1 MDCKKFYF
9 WLKNI
14 LGICFWLLLVNYWF
28 FKIDFLY
35 GFFEKIIF
43 FTKNNCFYLLIG
55 IYLISIF
62 LLIIIKKTKILS
74 NLLGLTLFILY
85 IIFWPF
91 LKLLNIILNFIMKLF
106 LYDSVTLK
114 NLLHFIFFLPIF
126 LLLYSAIVTFD
137 NQYILFTSIF
147 GLIACVFFYQLYLL
161 YWFNDSNL
169 FIKFPR
175 LVLEDYSKDKNS
187 QHYITKTRFM
197 FLIKILLSRRLW
209 FFLFVIIFVFALFF
223 NTLTFSFMY
232 FGLSKINNESFSGIE
247 KYNFLNHFYFA
258 VSNFSTIK
266 ILDILP
272 MTQLAKIF
280 VLLQIISAIFLFSI
294 IVIAFSFVTFEDS
307 EAERKILIE
316 KADSELSN
324 IKEGLNLKKDIK
336 DIDLYRYILKQ
347 RKSQK

>member
-1 MDCKKFYF
+1 MHFKKFY
-9 WLKNI
+9 WWIKNI

-35 GFFEKIIF
+35 VFFERVVF

-62 LLIIIKKTKILS
+62 ILIIKKTNILS
-74 NLLGLTLFILY
+74 NLTGLMLFILY
-85 IIFWPF
+85 IIFYPF
-91 LKLLNIILNFIMKLF
+91 IKLLNIIFNFIMKLF
-106 LYDSVTLK
+106 FYDSVTIK

-147 GLIACVFFYQLYLL
+147 GLIVCVFFYQLYLL

-169 FIKFPR
+169 FIKLPR
-175 LVLEDYSKDKNS
+175 FILEDYSKDKYS
-187 QHYITKTRFM
+187 QPYITKTRFM
-197 FLIKILLSRRLW
+197 LLIKILLSRRLW
-209 FFLFVIIFVFALFF
+209 FFLFVIIFIFVLFF

-232 FGLSKINNESFSGIE
+232 FGLSKINNESFLGIE
-247 KYNFLNHFYFA
+247 KFNFLNHFYFA

-266 ILDILP
+266 IVDILP
-272 MTQLAKIF
+272 MTQFAKIF

-294 IVIAFSFVTFEDS
+294 IVVAFSFVTFEDS
-307 EAERKILIE
+307 EAERKKLIV
-316 KADSELSN
+316 KADSELTN
-324 IKEGLNLKKDIK
+324 IKKSLNLKKDTK

-347 RKSQK
+347 GKSQK

>member
-1 MDCKKFYF
+1 MDFKKCYW

-14 LGICFWLLLVNYWF
+14 LGICFWLLLANYWF
-28 FKIDFLY
+28 FKKDFLY
-35 GFFEKIIF
+35 GFFEKIVF

-62 LLIIIKKTKILS
+62 ILIIKKTNILS
-74 NLLGLTLFILY
+74 NLIGLTLFILY
-85 IIFWPF
+85 IIFYPF
-91 LKLLNIILNFIMKLF
+91 IILLNIIFNFIMKLLF
-106 LYDSVTLK
+106 YDSVTLK
-114 NLLHFIFFLPIF
+114 NLLHFVFFLPIF
-126 LLLYSAIVTFD
+126 LLLYSAIITFD

-175 LVLEDYSKDKNS
+175 FILEDYSKDKNS
-187 QHYITKTRFM
+187 QPYITKKRFM

-232 FGLSKINNESFSGIE
+232 FGLSKINNKSFSGIE

-266 ILDILP
+266 IVDILP
-272 MTQLAKIF
+272 TTQPAKIF

-294 IVIAFSFVTFEDS
+294 IIIAFSFVTFEDS
-307 EAERKILIE
+307 EAERKKLIE
-316 KADSELSN
+316 KADSELIN
-324 IKEGLNLKKDIK
+324 IKESLNLKKDIK

>member
-1 MDCKKFYF
+1 MDCKKSYY

-14 LGICFWLLLVNYWF
+14 LGIFFWLLLANYWF

-35 GFFEKIIF
+35 RFFEKIVF
-43 FTKNNCFYLLIG
+43 FTKNNCFYLLMG
-55 IYLISIF
+55 ISLFF
-62 LLIIIKKTKILS
+62 LLTTIIKKTNILS
-74 NLLGLTLFILY
+74 SLIGVMLFILY
-85 IIFWPF
+85 IIFYPF
-91 LKLLNIILNFIMKLF
+91 LKLLNIIFNFLMKLF
-106 LYDSVTLK
+106 FYDSVTLK
-114 NLLHFIFFLPIF
+114 SLLHFIFFIPIF
-126 LLLYSAIVTFD
+126 LLLYLAIVTFN

-147 GLIACVFFYQLYLL
+147 GLITCMFFYQLYLL

-175 LVLEDYSKDKNS
+175 FILEDYSKDKNS
-187 QHYITKTRFM
+187 QPYITKTRFM
-197 FLIKILLSRRLW
+197 LLIKILLSRRLW

-232 FGLSKINNESFSGIE
+232 FGLSKINDESFSGIE

-266 ILDILP
+266 IVNILP
-272 MTQLAKIF
+272 TTQFAKIF

-294 IVIAFSFVTFEDS
+294 IVLAFSFVTFEDS

-316 KADSELSN
+316 KADFELTN
-324 IKEGLNLKKDIK
+324 IKESLNLKIDTK

-347 RKSQK
+347 IKSKR

>member
-1 MDCKKFYF
+1 MHFKKFY
-9 WLKNI
+9 WWIKNI

-35 GFFEKIIF
+35 VFFERVVF

-62 LLIIIKKTKILS
+62 ILIIKKTNILS
-74 NLLGLTLFILY
+74 NLTGLMLFILY
-85 IIFWPF
+85 IIFYPF
-91 LKLLNIILNFIMKLF
+91 IKLLNIIFNFIMKLF
-106 LYDSVTLK
+106 FYDSVTLK
-114 NLLHFIFFLPIF
+114 NLLHFVFFLPIF
-126 LLLYSAIVTFD
+126 LLLYSAIITFD

-169 FIKFPR
+169 FIKLPR
-175 LVLEDYSKDKNS
+175 FILEDYSKDKYS
-187 QHYITKTRFM
+187 QPYITKTRFM
-197 FLIKILLSRRLW
+197 LLIKILLSRRLW
-209 FFLFVIIFVFALFF
+209 FFLFVIIFIFVLFF

-232 FGLSKINNESFSGIE
+232 FGLSKINNESFLGIE
-247 KYNFLNHFYFA
+247 KFNFLNHFYFA

-266 ILDILP
+266 IVDILP
-272 MTQLAKIF
+272 MTQFAKIF

-294 IVIAFSFVTFEDS
+294 IVVAFSFVTFEDS
-307 EAERKILIE
+307 EAERKKLIV
-316 KADSELSN
+316 KADSELTN
-324 IKEGLNLKKDIK
+324 IKKSLNLKKDTK

-347 RKSQK
+347 GKSQK

>member
-1 MDCKKFYF
+1 MDYKKFYF

-35 GFFEKIIF
+35 GFFEKIVF

-55 IYLISIF
+55 IYLIFIF
-62 LLIIIKKTKILS
+62 ILIIKRTNILG
-74 NLLGLTLFILY
+74 NLIGLTLFILY
-85 IIFWPF
+85 IIFYPF
-91 LKLLNIILNFIMKLF
+91 LKLLNIIFNFIMKLF
-106 LYDSVTLK
+106 FYDSVILK

-137 NQYILFTSIF
+137 NQYMLFASIF
-147 GLIACVFFYQLYLL
+147 SLIACVFFYQLYLL

-175 LVLEDYSKDKNS
+175 MFLKDYPKDKIS
-187 QHYITKTRFM
+187 QHYIIKSRYM
-197 FLIKILLSRRLW
+197 FLIKFLLSRRLW
-209 FFLFVIIFVFALFF
+209 FFLFVIIFVFALFL
-223 NTLTFSFMY
+223 NTLTFSFIY
-232 FGLSKINNESFSGIE
+232 FGLSKINNSCFLGME
-247 KYNFLNHFYFA
+247 KSNFLNHFYFA

-266 ILDILP
+266 IANILP
-272 MTQLAKIF
+272 TTQFAKIS

-307 EAERKILIE
+307 EAERKKLIE
-316 KADSELSN
+316 KADSELTN
-324 IKEGLNLKKDIK
+324 IKESLNLKKDTK

>member
-9 WLKNI
+9 WLKNV
-14 LGICFWLLLVNYWF
+14 LGICFWLLLANYWF

-35 GFFEKIIF
+35 GFFEKIVVF
-43 FTKNNCFYLLIG
+43 AKNNCFYLLIG
-55 IYLISIF
+55 ISLILIF
-62 LLIIIKKTKILS
+62 ISIIKKTNILS
-74 NLLGLTLFILY
+74 NLIGLMIFILY
-85 IIFWPF
+85 IIFYPF
-91 LKLLNIILNFIMKLF
+91 LKLLNIIINFVMKLIF
-106 LYDSVTLK
+106 YDSVTIK
-114 NLLHFIFFLPIF
+114 NLLHFIFFLPMF
-126 LLLYSAIVTFD
+126 LLLYLAIVTLN

-175 LVLEDYSKDKNS
+175 FILEDYLKDKNS
-187 QHYITKTRFM
+187 QPYITKTRFM
-197 FLIKILLSRRLW
+197 FFIKILLSRRLW
-209 FFLFVIIFVFALFF
+209 FFLFVIIFVFALFL

-247 KYNFLNHFYFA
+247 KHNFLNHFFYA
-258 VSNFSTIK
+258 ASNFSTIK
-266 ILDILP
+266 IFDTLP
-272 MTQLAKIF
+272 TTQLAKIF

-294 IVIAFSFVTFEDS
+294 MIISFSFVTFEDS

-316 KADSELSN
+316 KADSELTN
-324 IKEGLNLKKDIK
+324 IKESLNLKTDVK